1 MPMRI
6 VCLGDSITAGVS
18 REESWVA
25 LLQCSSSHTWINAG
39 IVGDTAVGM
48 LCRLQ
53 DCIRHHRPD
62 MLIWLGGVNDILLT
76 GSRDLP
82 VSCTMAAVHQC
93 VAAGVLPV
101 VGIPYSIADVPG
113 FSICHDGAA
122 EALTGYQQWLRSLCS
137 TYHLRCVDFGP
148 AFEGHREFLQAD
160 GLHPNGQGNRMMAQ
174 CVRKCAF
181 FREDCHVLD

>member
-18 REESWVA
+18 QEESWVA
-25 LLQCSSSHTWINAG
+25 LLQRSSSHTWINAG
-39 IVGDTAVGM
+39 IVGDIAVGM

-101 VGIPYSIADVPG
+101 VGIPYSIAPSEITEPV
-113 FSICHDGAA
+113 
-122 EALTGYQQWLRSLCS
+122 E
-137 TYHLRCVDFGP
+137 
-148 AFEGHREFLQAD
+148 
-160 GLHPNGQGNRMMAQ
+160 GLHFFVEERPVGEWVSLASCVVCYRWNRHYPADQYFDIDLSAMGFALWE
-174 CVRKCAF
+174 
-181 FREDCHVLD
+181 REDFPGSSHETITREVYVK